1 MSFLSME
8 RIIFIKV
15 NRYFSATTNNLQ
27 KPPNILRSQ
36 RCFWNKW
43 NREDNW
49 NFLKWVC
56 LAFLHGFFLPIRTV
70 ILASIFWSIKL
81 FTRPEQPKGA
91 RTKTSR
97 PPNFQLYILFGMDN
111 QKVYQWKLK
120 YQIVHIFNWVQVPH
134 NWDVIV
140 PIKYQHYLYYFVPGR
155 VVVCLQECTIQT
167 LFECVKDLMT
177 PYIFCSVHFGD
188 LICKRISSFVASRK
202 SWINLVTSVEMD
214 GSGFTVAAHW
224 SKGHKTRSGETH
236 PHLQCKD
243 IEKSNKSS
251 QCYFLSLAKERSER
265 WMGWAEHM
273 GAGWEAS
280 EAKPTDGERLSHVSK
295 WENTFWH
302 FQKTFRTT
310 RNPTFTCI
318 VCIMLLCCWNIT
330 IKWLLMNNFLWL
342 PGRQLM
348 DLSCSQFFCDIQR

>member
-1 MSFLSME
+1 MSGTKLSWYWSQECQEAQYLATDYWDMSFLSME
-8 RIIFIKV
+8 RIIYIKV

-120 YQIVHIFNWVQVPH
+120 YQIVHTWGP
-134 NWDVIV
+134 IV
-140 PIKYQHYLYYFVPGR
+140 
-155 VVVCLQECTIQT
+155 
-167 LFECVKDLMT
+167 
-177 PYIFCSVHFGD
+177 
-188 LICKRISSFVASRK
+188 
-202 SWINLVTSVEMD
+202 
-214 GSGFTVAAHW
+214 
-224 SKGHKTRSGETH
+224 
-236 PHLQCKD
+236 
-243 IEKSNKSS
+243 
-251 QCYFLSLAKERSER
+251 
-265 WMGWAEHM
+265 
-273 GAGWEAS
+273 
-280 EAKPTDGERLSHVSK
+280 
-295 WENTFWH
+295 
-302 FQKTFRTT
+302 
-310 RNPTFTCI
+310 
-318 VCIMLLCCWNIT
+318 
-330 IKWLLMNNFLWL
+330 
-342 PGRQLM
+342 
-348 DLSCSQFFCDIQR
+348 

>member
-167 LFECVKDLMT
+167 KFECVKDLMT
-177 PYIFCSVHFGD
+177 PYIFCSVHVGD
-188 LICKRISSFVASRK
+188 LICKRLSSSVAMRK

-214 GSGFTVAAHW
+214 GDGTGRASLWLFTGARVTKPGAERHIHIFMQGYWEIKQEFAVLLFVFGKRKKRTLDGLGGTYGSGVGGFW
-224 SKGHKTRSGETH
+224 SKPDRRRASLSCFQMGKHFLTLSENFPDNK
-236 PHLQCKD
+236 
-243 IEKSNKSS
+243 KSNVHLHGVYNAF
-251 QCYFLSLAKERSER
+251 CVVE
-265 WMGWAEHM
+265 
-273 GAGWEAS
+273 
-280 EAKPTDGERLSHVSK
+280 
-295 WENTFWH
+295 
-302 FQKTFRTT
+302 
-310 RNPTFTCI
+310 I
-318 VCIMLLCCWNIT
+318 
-330 IKWLLMNNFLWL
+330 LW
-342 PGRQLM
+342 
-348 DLSCSQFFCDIQR
+348 